1 MKSSG
6 MTTGLYRPVAVWLA
20 CAVFLGTAMWMFGHR
35 QMGAFDD
42 NIIIDTAWRMFIGQ
56 KPYVDFSLPLSPEFY
71 LGAGWAF
78 KLWGVNWSALVRI
91 SIAFAVFTFALHS
104 IALSYVVPRRY
115 AIAIGLVCQMLAMMV
130 NSYWWYNSNA
140 AITACLMFSV
150 SLALAVNPTSK
161 LLGII
166 FCITLTLL
174 SVMKVNI
181 AAMSIL
187 VVLVSLW
194 TVRELRTKLLV
205 WVACS
210 AVLVLLL
217 LAVNH
222 LNPIDILKAYLGM
235 AGSRGRPDI
244 RNFLRS
250 KPNEAFISLPL
261 LGACF
266 AAFLVMCRHIYRAP
280 RGRRPPHLGQV
291 VSIASA
297 GMVVGICWI
306 LMSTGPSLI
315 SGGALV
321 VLSSSSL
328 GLWAVKEKVVDAVAP
343 FALTI
348 TVFLSG
354 CATML
359 GVILFDGLPF
369 AVLLGGAAYTQ
380 PYLNVLIGWIALAVV
395 SVAAFVA
402 TVAELP
408 PPDWRWTE
416 KVRSWPTVLTIVLV
430 TSGAAAYQV
439 SAERLSVGING
450 VDLFYSKEPEVAID
464 LPFFRGFYVSPG
476 LKAVAEEL
484 DAVLK
489 QYKARGYD
497 TSNIFFGIRLEFAY
511 ATFGI
516 PSPMQIPIWWDP
528 AAAYPPGEEP
538 EIVHRFVAHRFPLCV
553 FYGKNPDFTYL
564 PMIIVEDL
572 ERNYRRVSYSEI
584 TVYLRNSKP

>member
-1 MKSSG
+1 MKFSL
-6 MTTGLYRPVAVWLA
+6 TTGLYRPVAVWLA

-42 NIIIDTAWRMFIGQ
+42 NIIIDVAWRMFSGQ
-56 KPYVDFSLPLSPEFY
+56 KPYVDFFLPLSPEFY

-78 KLWGVNWSALVRI
+78 TLWGVNWSALVRI
-91 SIAFAVFTFALHS
+91 SILFAVSTFALHS

-115 AIAIGLVCQMLAMMV
+115 AIAIALVCQMLAMMV
-130 NSYWWYNSNA
+130 TSYWWYNSNA
-140 AITACLMFSV
+140 AITACLLFSV
-150 SLALAVNPTSK
+150 SLALAVNPSST

-187 VVLVSLW
+187 AVLVPLA
-194 TVRELRTKLLV
+194 TVRELRPRLFV

-217 LAVNH
+217 LAVCR
-222 LNPIDILKAYLGM
+222 LNPVDILKAYLGM
-235 AGSRGRPDI
+235 AGSRGTPNI
-244 RNFLRS
+244 RNFFQS

-261 LGACF
+261 LGSCF
-266 AAFLVMCRHIYRAP
+266 AAFLVVCRQIYRAP

-291 VSIASA
+291 VSITSA
-297 GMVVGICWI
+297 GMAVGTCCI

-315 SGGALV
+315 SGVALI

-328 GLWAVKEKVVDAVAP
+328 GLWAVKERVVDVLGP

-348 TVFLSG
+348 AVSLSG
-354 CATML
+354 CAAVL
-359 GVILFDGLPF
+359 GVVLFDGLPF
-369 AVLLGGAAYTQ
+369 PTLLGWAAYRQ
-380 PYLNVLIGWIALAVV
+380 PYLTVLIVWIALAVV

-416 KVRSWPTVLTIVLV
+416 KVRGWSTILTIVLV
-430 TSGAAAYQV
+430 TSGAAAYGV

-450 VDLFYSKEPEVAID
+450 LDLFYSKDPEVAID
-464 LPFFRGFYVSPG
+464 LPFFQGFSVSPG
-476 LKAVAEEL
+476 LKAVTNEL
-484 DAVLK
+484 NVVLN
-489 QYKARGYD
+489 QYRARGYD
-497 TSNIFFGIRLEFAY
+497 TSNIFMGIRLEFAY
-511 ATFGI
+511 AAFGI
-516 PSPMQIPIWWDP
+516 PSPKRIPVWWDP
-528 AAAYPPGEEP
+528 AAAYPPSEVP
-538 EIVHRFVAHRFPLCV
+538 QIVNRFVAHRFPLCV

-564 PMIIVEDL
+564 PGIIVEDL
-572 ERNYRRVSYSEI
+572 TRNYRRVSYSEI
-584 TVYLRNSKP
+584 TVYVRSSTP